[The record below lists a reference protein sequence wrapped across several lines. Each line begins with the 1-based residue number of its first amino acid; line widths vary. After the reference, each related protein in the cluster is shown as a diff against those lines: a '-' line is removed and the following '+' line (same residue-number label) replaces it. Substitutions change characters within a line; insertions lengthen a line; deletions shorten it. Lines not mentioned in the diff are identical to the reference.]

1 MLNHTFNSEN
11 MLFNATDVI
20 SVNQSGGRMKLF
32 AYLNVD
38 EKEKDEPTN
47 APESGD
53 KKPDQK

>member
-1 MLNHTFNSEN
+1 
-11 MLFNATDVI
+11 
-20 SVNQSGGRMKLF
+20 MKLF

>member
-11 MLFNATDVI
+11 MLFNAIDVI

-38 EKEKDEPTN
+38 EKEKDDPTN